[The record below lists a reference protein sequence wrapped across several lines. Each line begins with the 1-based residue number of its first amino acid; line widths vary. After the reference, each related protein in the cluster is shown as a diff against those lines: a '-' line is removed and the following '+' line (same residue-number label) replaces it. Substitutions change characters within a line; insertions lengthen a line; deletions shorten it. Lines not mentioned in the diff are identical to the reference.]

1 MLDDPASRQVDAQP
15 VPRVGRLADAGR
27 MPAAATLAP
36 FQSHAAVFLGIT
48 NAVNLSDGLD
58 GLAGGVTLLR
68 CAALALALALALRA
82 PEVMTFVIH
91 FDLICHRI
99 FFVIS
104 SLCGQ
109 SSSIL
114 PLDIYEWAHG
124 E

>member
-68 CAALALALALALRA
+68 CAALALRA
-82 PEVMTFVIH
+82 PEVMTFVLH

-104 SLCGQ
+104 SRCGQ